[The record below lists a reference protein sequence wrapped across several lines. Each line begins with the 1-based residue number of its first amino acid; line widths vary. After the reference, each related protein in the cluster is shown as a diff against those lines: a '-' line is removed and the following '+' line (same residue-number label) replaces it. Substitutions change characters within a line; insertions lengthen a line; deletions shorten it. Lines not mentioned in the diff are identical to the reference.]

1 MAVMPTEKER
11 TEISVRGQAIYNDK
25 PLRFCKRR

>member
-1 MAVMPTEKER
+1 MAVMPTEKEH

-25 PLRFCKRR
+25 PSRSCKRR